1 MNTLETFKETKRLT
15 TAEEVFQRLSS
26 DIVSMHLKPGEK
38 LSEVEVARQFE
49 VSRQPV
55 REAFARLGDLNLLQ
69 IRPQKATL
77 VRKISRE
84 ALKTTRFIRA
94 SIEVEVVR
102 KACGIATKESLSD
115 IRRNLEL
122 QKNAVST
129 KNSIMMHKLDYEF
142 HRLICVVADCV
153 PAFKIIAENKA
164 HTDRVCVLELSNVS
178 GMNEVFEGHANIIR
192 AIADGDE
199 EEAVRFTRHH
209 LAHLDDTLRNAQENY
224 GDYFED

>member
-178 GMNEVFEGHANIIR
+178 GMNEVFEGHSNIIR